1 MSTPRR
7 PLIAGNWKMHK
18 TVAEARELARA
29 LRSRVKAEGPEV
41 VVCPPATAIFAV
53 AEALEGSPIAWGGQN
68 MDWHAKGAFTG
79 EIAPGMLTDLG
90 CTHVIL
96 GHSERR
102 TLFGETDE
110 AVCQKVEAAVA
121 NGLTPI
127 ICVGETLEQREA
139 QLTDNTVIVQVQRA
153 LHGYTPEQV
162 AKVVFAY
169 EPVWAI
175 GTGKTC
181 EATEADRVCGLIRD
195 TLARLADAA
204 TAEGVRILYGGSVK
218 PETIAEQM
226 AKPHVDGALVGG
238 ACLDADSFAAIVN
251 YEAVAR

>member
-1 MSTPRR
+1 MSTARR

-18 TVAEARELARA
+18 TVAEARQLANA
-29 LRSRVKAEGPEV
+29 LRAKVAAGGPEV
-41 VVCPPATAIFAV
+41 VVCPPATALFAV
-53 AEALEGSPIAWGGQN
+53 AEELKGSAIAWGGQN

-90 CTHVIL
+90 CTFVIV

-110 AVCQKVEAAVA
+110 AVCQKAEAALA

-139 QLTDNTVIVQVQRA
+139 ALTDNVVIVQVQRA
-153 LHGYTPEQV
+153 LHGWTAEQV

-181 EATEADRVCGLIRD
+181 ESQEADRVCGLIRD
-195 TLARLADAA
+195 TLARLADQA
-204 TAEGVRILYGGSVK
+204 TADGVRILYGGSVK

-238 ACLDADSFAAIVN
+238 ACLEADSFAAIAN
-251 YEAVAR
+251 YQAVAR